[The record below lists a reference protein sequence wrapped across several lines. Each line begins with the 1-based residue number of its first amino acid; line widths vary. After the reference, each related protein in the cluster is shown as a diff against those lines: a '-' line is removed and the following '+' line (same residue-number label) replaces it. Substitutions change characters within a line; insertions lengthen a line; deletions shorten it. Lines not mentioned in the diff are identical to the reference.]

1 MQSDQSQLSAN
12 EPWYKGLT
20 SYHWFVF
27 AMASMAWV
35 FDCLDQQVFILARQ
49 DALKA
54 LLPKT
59 TETSIVTQYAA
70 YSTSVFM
77 INHFGYWRTANG
89 LTPSAGFPY
98 LAITQCLCTTSSCH
112 SCGLVAAQ
120 TCGTCFK
127 LQHYLA
133 RHTRFFSLLAIA

>member
-1 MQSDQSQLSAN
+1 MDSHTSADLDQQSGGQQ
-12 EPWYKGLT
+12 PWWKGLT

-49 DALKA
+49 DARKS

-59 TETSIVTQYAA
+59 TEMSIVIQYAA

-77 INHFGYWRTANG
+77 IGWATGGLIFGAIGDRIGRART
-89 LTPSAGFPY
+89 
-98 LAITQCLCTTSSCH
+98 LAITVLM
-112 SCGLVAAQ
+112 
-120 TCGTCFK
+120 
-127 LQHYLA
+127 Y
-133 RHTRFFSLLAIA
+133 